1 MNTRTKKYIFYS
13 NQCENLNS
21 RYSHSN
27 KYRKMGHDFGFWNQ
41 TNDSLQYTTYYY
53 TVLKEWEKNNT
64 THMIQR
70 SHRLFPQMSKNGL
83 RKNQNTN

>member
-41 TNDSLQYTTYYY
+41 TNDSL
-53 TVLKEWEKNNT
+53 
-64 THMIQR
+64 
-70 SHRLFPQMSKNGL
+70 
-83 RKNQNTN
+83 